1 MLPKAGGGGKE
12 GVVHKEAWDTL
23 ATKTV
28 HTLDHLA
35 GLLFSIVPSM
45 KNSNKATG
53 ETLIDLP
60 RLFFSLIVCH
70 NFLSLTDRKQD
81 YTYIILI
88 WYFVPIAIEL

>member
-1 MLPKAGGGGKE
+1 MKINIYLTRDLIGFIQHPWNGIASQASLVNCFSMLPKAGGGGKE

-53 ETLIDLP
+53 KTLIDLP
-60 RLFFSLIVCH
+60 R
-70 NFLSLTDRKQD
+70 
-81 YTYIILI
+81 
-88 WYFVPIAIEL
+88 